1 MKVKSFSDG
10 GLIGH
15 RSKGTEKKP
24 NLTLPR
30 SVVVAVLSKA
40 KYTLTSCIGLKWVCS
55 KQLLLIKCTWL
66 IEKLLA

>member
-10 GLIGH
+10 GLIVH
-15 RSKGTEKKP
+15 RSKGTEKKK

-40 KYTLTSCIGLKWVCS
+40 KYTLTSCIGLCS

>member
-15 RSKGTEKKP
+15 RSKVTEKKTK
-24 NLTLPR
+24 NLTLPQ

-40 KYTLTSCIGLKWVCS
+40 KYILTSCIGLKWVCS
-55 KQLLLIKCTWL
+55 KQLLLIKCT
-66 IEKLLA
+66 

>member
-10 GLIGH
+10 GLIVH
-15 RSKGTEKKP
+15 RSKGTEKK

>member
-10 GLIGH
+10 GLIVH
-15 RSKGTEKKP
+15 RSKGTEKKK

-40 KYTLTSCIGLKWVCS
+40 KYTLTSCIGLYVASSCY
-55 KQLLLIKCTWL
+55 
-66 IEKLLA
+66 